1 MAKTARKNRA
11 RNARRKQRKLAAE
24 MRGEGGSRKHR
35 DLGVLMM
42 HLRYANTQCTEPD
55 RKKREDKRACRGNR
69 WKNQE

>member
-24 MRGEGGSRKHR
+24 MRGDGDRRKHR

-42 HLRYANTQCTEPD
+42 HLRYASTQCTEPD
-55 RKKREDKRACRGNR
+55 RKKREDKRACRGSR
-69 WKNQE
+69 WANE

>member
-24 MRGEGGSRKHR
+24 MRGDGDRRKHR

-42 HLRYANTQCTEPD
+42 HLRYASTQCTEPD
-55 RKKREDKRACRGNR
+55 MKKRNNKRACRGNQ
-69 WKNQE
+69 WASE